1 LAQNAAF
8 VGFGVLLTFS
18 GLQLYPHYLIVAF
31 PLTYL
36 WLARVSLARPRL
48 GRPILAGL
56 FVAYTL
62 LSINL
67 AWYIHARHGSPSGDF
82 GVTYS
87 HQLATE
93 KPPR

>member
-1 LAQNAAF
+1 
-8 VGFGVLLTFS
+8 
-18 GLQLYPHYLIVAF
+18 
-31 PLTYL
+31 
-36 WLARVSLARPRL
+36 LARPRL